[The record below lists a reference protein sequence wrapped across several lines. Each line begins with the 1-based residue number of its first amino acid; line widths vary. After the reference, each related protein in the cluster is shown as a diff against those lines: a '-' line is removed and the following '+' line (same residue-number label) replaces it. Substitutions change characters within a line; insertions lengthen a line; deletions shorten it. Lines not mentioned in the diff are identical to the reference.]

1 RHPAIAA
8 SPPDVRQRLRG
19 AMIGFEGAMIGCA
32 ARCEAGLCPAVGA
45 LLEVGAMP
53 LVRPM
58 AQNLR
63 R

>member
-1 RHPAIAA
+1 
-8 SPPDVRQRLRG
+8 
-19 AMIGFEGAMIGCA
+19 MIGFEGAMIGFA

-63 R
+63 GQARTAGIARY